1 MKDLPGVS
9 AQPGCMHEKWMA
21 GCARA
26 HRSVRTT
33 CCLCTGWVGGE
44 DEQTGAGAKG
54 PLLCLAR
61 PPCQILPCP
70 RIGSLPD
77 KLWLQP
83 SAASQPLRLRR
94 RQTSTGN
101 EGTPTPHA
109 AQGLPPPLPLRK

>member
-61 PPCQILPCP
+61 PHVRFYLALESALYPTSSGYNPAL
-70 RIGSLPD
+70 R
-77 KLWLQP
+77 P
-83 SAASQPLRLRR
+83 SPSV
-94 RQTSTGN
+94 
-101 EGTPTPHA
+101 
-109 AQGLPPPLPLRK
+109 